1 MGWFL
6 PQPSPLDQPT
16 FSYVMKMFIF
26 SFNILKTG
34 HRASICLHRG
44 YSYIRTLP
52 CKKFFPVPKFGCRS
66 YPVLTHLSESTFPW
80 RKVFFLLSSLC
91 YGFYRK
97 HRRLCKW
104 QMNMASLVSCLQHLM
119 KWDGKWKSTLL
130 FSSNSLWRRG
140 SKAYFPLTKP
150 IWTQPVTG
158 ETLCSQLELYVKLG
172 IKARCV
178 CFALSGQYLL
188 AQGYASL
195 NISPQNWK
203 CIQLHTCHLCLQT
216 HI

>member
-1 MGWFL
+1 
-6 PQPSPLDQPT
+6 
-16 FSYVMKMFIF
+16 MFIF

-44 YSYIRTLP
+44 YFYIRTLP

-66 YPVLTHLSESTFPW
+66 YPVLTHLSESTLPW

-150 IWTQPVTG
+150 IWTHPVTG

-178 CFALSGQYLL
+178 CFALSGQYLVL
-188 AQGYASL
+188 KIMWLTSKCTHSL
-195 NISPQNWK
+195 
-203 CIQLHTCHLCLQT
+203 TCPRLCFFKYFPTKLKVYT
-216 HI
+216 SAHMPFMSADPYIAIHI